1 MLFRSRI
8 SQTKTSYVYNLIV
21 KNSIEEW
28 IEALVHAKHMAA
40 GFVQGDMSEQDYKD
54 KINYNFN
61 KMLNEIL
68 EN

>member
-1 MLFRSRI
+1 M
-8 SQTKTSYVYNLIV
+8 YNLIV

-28 IEALVHAKHMAA
+28 IEALVNAKHMAA